1 MNFFIKDS
9 NGNDLRIFATTIE
22 STEKDYDAEKTS
34 SSATTTSTEAITEL
48 TTLGTTTEEIDG
60 TPMYP
65 GITEQDFSTENYYED
80 IKDDDATLASTTT
93 DITKTSKTTTTTAST
108 TTTPTTTTLTT
119 TVMMETSSY
128 LVTTVS
134 SIVTEKL
141 GDWIWTQWSEC
152 SKTCGHGLQRRVKH
166 CSKGKPSFV
175 LI

>member
-1 MNFFIKDS
+1 MNSFIKDS
-9 NGNDLRIFATTIE
+9 NGNDLRIFAKTIE
-22 STEKDYDAEKTS
+22 RTEKDYDAEKTS
-34 SSATTTSTEAITEL
+34 SSATTTSTEAITEI

-93 DITKTSKTTTTTAST
+93 TST
-108 TTTPTTTTLTT
+108 TRTPTTTTTTLAT
-119 TVMMETSSY
+119 TVMMETSSD

-152 SKTCGHGLQRRVKH
+152 SKTCGNGLQRRVKH